1 MDIAFGSAAELAVQI
16 RKRTVSPVEVM
27 RDTLERIERS
37 QPTLNAFITIAGDMA
52 MAAARDAEAAVM
64 QGAQLGTLHGV
75 PVAVKDLIPTA
86 GIRTTWGSLI
96 FKDHVP
102 DHDSVAVARLKQA
115 GAIVVG
121 KTTTPEF
128 GQQCLTQ
135 APLFGRT
142 RNAWHADRS
151 SGGSSGG
158 SAVAVAAGLVAIAV
172 ATDGGGSTRIPA
184 AHATASSGSSKVSAS
199 CRRNMRRTGSATSPT

>member
-1 MDIAFGSAAELAVQI
+1 MDVAFVSAAELAAQI

-52 MAAARDAEAAVM
+52 MAAARDAEVAIM
-64 QGAQLGTLHGV
+64 QGAELGQLHGV

-128 GQQCLTQ
+128 GQQCLT
-135 APLFGRT
+135 
-142 RNAWHADRS
+142 
-151 SGGSSGG
+151 
-158 SAVAVAAGLVAIAV
+158 
-172 ATDGGGSTRIPA
+172 
-184 AHATASSGSSKVSAS
+184 
-199 CRRNMRRTGSATSPT
+199 